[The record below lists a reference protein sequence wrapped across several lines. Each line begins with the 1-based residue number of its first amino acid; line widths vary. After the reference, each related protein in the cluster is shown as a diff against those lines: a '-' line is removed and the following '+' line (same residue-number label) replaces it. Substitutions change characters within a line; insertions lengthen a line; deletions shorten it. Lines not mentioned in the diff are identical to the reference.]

1 MLGIE
6 EQILILAAKKEF
18 AGVSMKDCF
27 AEFNGLSYAELEMVV
42 NRLEQQDLVKLV
54 WSGPNHFSVFI
65 TPMGK
70 DVVSSLTGMKELE
83 ALQTS

>member
-6 EQILILAAKKEF
+6 EQILLLAAKKEF

-27 AEFNGLSYAELEMVV
+27 AEFNGLSYTELEMIV
-42 NRLEQQDLVKLV
+42 NRLEEQDLVKLV
-54 WSGPNHFSVFI
+54 WSGPNHFSLFI
-65 TPMGK
+65 TPAGK
-70 DVVSSLTGMKELE
+70 DVVSSLMGLKELE